1 MTEEQRIEVLDA
13 VIQQFPEADKERME
27 ALLNLIL
34 MEIDISNTCAVE
46 IEWDKLVGVV
56 TEILYQTMKGE
67 LDSGVSSI
75 KRGDTTISY
84 EGGKTNSQS
93 LIAGYLDMINR
104 ILGCGGGLE
113 FF

>member
-1 MTEEQRIEVLDA
+1 MTDEQKKEVLDA
-13 VIQQFPEADKERME
+13 VAQQFPTADKNRME

-34 MEIDISNTCAVE
+34 MEIDISNTCAAE

-67 LDSGVSSI
+67 LDSGVSSV
-75 KRGDTTISY
+75 KRGDTTVSY
-84 EGGKTNSQS
+84 ENKKNSSQS

>member
-1 MTEEQRIEVLDA
+1 MTDEQKKEIIDA
-13 VIQQFPEADKERME
+13 VTQQFPTANKVRME

-34 MEIDISNTCAVE
+34 MEIDISNTCAAE
-46 IEWDKLVGVV
+46 IEWGKLVGVV

-67 LDSGVSSI
+67 LDSGVSSV

-84 EGGKTNSQS
+84 EDGTNNSQS
-93 LIAGYLDMINR
+93 LIAGYHDLINR
-104 ILGCGGGLE
+104 ILGCGDGLE